1 MSWANVCFISKIAT
15 WQGRRAQQSR
25 ATLDI
30 EGGSVATGPTQHSA
44 TGDAQNRGAGRD
56 AVRAGRAFV
65 ANNGLWFLG
74 LCCGNI
80 WIGWM
85 NGTHALEPTSSWHAL
100 ASATMICTL
109 VAAACWGWRHP
120 SRIQASYL
128 PDWPIAVLMALFTL
142 PAAGMLIAPEAVPAA
157 AAVSTVMTEIGMAW
171 LFVRWG
177 VFLSRLSL
185 HETVGCVFGAHVVG
199 CAVKLLLYYVPA
211 QMIAIPV
218 AALPLVSIAA
228 LHQASSRAPG
238 LGRILPDRAVPDT
251 RKKDTT
257 ADNMGISPVGEA
269 WCTGPQGSW
278 GPLWKVAA
286 FIAAWRF
293 IFCLTRVGGISISL
307 STACCL
313 AEIAV
318 ALLILY
324 MLLVRSGS
332 FTFQQV
338 WSIFL
343 VLLGVALLFTAKEDL
358 ASLGASVMAAAGS
371 LLVMFIWLVFA
382 DISHHS
388 TLHPFFVFGVA
399 RIAYEAPSFIASAVP
414 GLGDMQATGMFFNCA
429 ALFCLLA
436 FSVLFFDLRDP
447 TLALVFS
454 DFQKHEG
461 DASPDA
467 LQSAC
472 DKAASTFGLT
482 AREAEVLLL
491 LCQGRTRAYI
501 AETLYLSENTVRGHT
516 QHIYTKL
523 DVHTKTELQRKLGV

>member
-1 MSWANVCFISKIAT
+1 MDMTNRAEDKGAHKIA
-15 WQGRRAQQSR
+15 
-25 ATLDI
+25 
-30 EGGSVATGPTQHSA
+30 
-44 TGDAQNRGAGRD
+44 AGRD
-56 AVRAGRAFV
+56 AAQAGRTFV
-65 ANNGLWFLG
+65 AENGLWFLG

-85 NGTHALEPTSSWHAL
+85 NSAHALEPDSAWHAL
-100 ASATMICTL
+100 TSATMICAL
-109 VAAACWGWRHP
+109 FIAAFWGWRHP
-120 SRIQASYL
+120 ERVQATYA
-128 PDWPIAVLMALFTL
+128 PDWPVAVLMALFTL
-142 PAAGMLIAPEAVPAA
+142 PAAGMLVPMGTIAIVAI
-157 AAVSTVMTEIGMAW
+157 VSTVITEIGMAW
-171 LFVRWG
+171 LFIRWG
-177 VFLSRLSL
+177 TFLSRLSL
-185 HETVGCVFGAHVVG
+185 RETVGCVFGAHVVG
-199 CAVKLLLYYVPA
+199 CAVKLLLFYVPA

-218 AALPLVSIAA
+218 AALPLVSILT
-228 LHQASSRAPG
+228 LHQTSLRTSGLGKGPSSVVEAGARDKNAAGKRTISPAGNGSDSGKTYATGRTGASSIG
-238 LGRILPDRAVPDT
+238 DV
-251 RKKDTT
+251 
-257 ADNMGISPVGEA
+257 
-269 WCTGPQGSW
+269 WCTGTQGSW

-286 FIAAWRF
+286 FIIVWRL
-293 IFCLTRVGGISISL
+293 IYNMTRVDGISISL
-307 STACCL
+307 STVCCL
-313 AEIAV
+313 AEITV
-318 ALLILY
+318 ALLIMYL
-324 MLLVRSGS
+324 LLVRSGS
-332 FTFQQV
+332 FTFQQI

-343 VLLGVALLFTAKEDL
+343 VLLGMALLFTAKESL
-358 ASLGASVMAAAGS
+358 IGLGASVMAASAS

-388 TLHPFFVFGVA
+388 TLHPFFIFGMA
-399 RIAYEAPSFIASAVP
+399 RIAYELPRLIVSVVP
-414 GLGDMQATGMFFNCA
+414 GLADMQAAGMFYNCA

-461 DASPDA
+461 EASPDA

-472 DKAASTFGLT
+472 DGAASAYGLT

>member
-1 MSWANVCFISKIAT
+1 MGMTNRAEDKGMRKIA
-15 WQGRRAQQSR
+15 
-25 ATLDI
+25 
-30 EGGSVATGPTQHSA
+30 
-44 TGDAQNRGAGRD
+44 AGRD
-56 AVRAGRAFV
+56 VARVGRMFV
-65 ANNGLWFLG
+65 AENGPWFLG

-85 NGTHALEPTSSWHAL
+85 NGAHALEPNSAWCAL
-100 ASATMICTL
+100 ASATMVCTL
-109 VAAACWGWRHP
+109 VVAACWGWHHP
-120 SRIQASYL
+120 ERIQATYL
-128 PDWPIAVLMALFTL
+128 PDWPIAALMALFTL
-142 PAAGMLIAPEAVPAA
+142 PAAGMLVPSDSVAA
-157 AAVSTVMTEIGMAW
+157 AAAASTVMTEIGMAW

-177 VFLSRLSL
+177 VFLSKLSL
-185 HETVGCVFGAHVVG
+185 RETVGCIFGAHVVG

-211 QMIAIPV
+211 QMVAIPV
-218 AALPLVSIAA
+218 AVLPLVSILT
-228 LHQASSRAPG
+228 LHQASLRAPG
-238 LGRILPDRAVPDT
+238 LGKGLPSCIEANGRN
-251 RKKDTT
+251 KDT
-257 ADNMGISPVGEA
+257 AGKEGASPIGDV
-269 WCTGPQGSW
+269 WCKGAQGSW

-286 FIAAWRF
+286 FIVVWRF
-293 IFCLTRVGGISISL
+293 IFYLTRVEGISISL
-307 STACCL
+307 STVCCL

-318 ALLILY
+318 AVLILY
-324 MLLVRSGS
+324 MMLVRSGS

-343 VLLGVALLFTAKEDL
+343 VLLGVALLFTAEENL
-358 ASLGASVMAAAGS
+358 AGAGVSVLAAAGS

-399 RIAYEAPSFIASAVP
+399 RIAYETPSLVATIVP
-414 GLGDMQATGMFFNCA
+414 GLADMQATGMFYNCA

-461 DASPDA
+461 EASPDA

-472 DKAASTFGLT
+472 DGAATTYGLT

>member
-1 MSWANVCFISKIAT
+1 MGMTNRAEGKGARKIA
-15 WQGRRAQQSR
+15 
-25 ATLDI
+25 
-30 EGGSVATGPTQHSA
+30 
-44 TGDAQNRGAGRD
+44 AGRD
-56 AVRAGRAFV
+56 AAQAGRTFV
-65 ANNGLWFLG
+65 AENGLWFLG

-85 NGTHALEPTSSWHAL
+85 NGAHALEPSVTWHAL
-100 ASATMICTL
+100 SSATMICAL
-109 VAAACWGWRHP
+109 LIAARWGWRHP
-120 SRIQASYL
+120 ERVQATHA
-128 PDWPIAVLMALFTL
+128 PDWPIATLMALFTL
-142 PAAGMLIAPEAVPAA
+142 PAAGMLVPAETIMA
-157 AAVSTVMTEIGMAW
+157 AATVSTVVTEIGMAW

-177 VFLSRLSL
+177 VFLSRLNL
-185 HETVGCVFGAHVVG
+185 RETVGCIFGAHVVG

-211 QMIAIPV
+211 QMVAIPV
-218 AALPLVSIAA
+218 AVLPLVSILT
-228 LHQASSRAPG
+228 LHQASLHVPG
-238 LGRILPDRAVPDT
+238 LGKGQPSGIE
-251 RKKDTT
+251 
-257 ADNMGISPVGEA
+257 ADGRNENAAGKGGASPVGDV
-269 WCTGPQGSW
+269 WCTGAQGSW
-278 GPLWKVAA
+278 GPLWKVTA
-286 FIAAWRF
+286 FIVVWRF
-293 IFCLTRVGGISISL
+293 IFCLTRVEGISISL
-307 STACCL
+307 STVCCL

-318 ALLILY
+318 AVLILY
-324 MLLVRSGS
+324 MMLVRSGS
-332 FTFQQV
+332 FTFQQI

-343 VLLGVALLFTAKEDL
+343 VLLGVALLFTAEESL
-358 ASLGASVMAAAGS
+358 AGAGASVLAAAGS

-399 RIAYEAPSFIASAVP
+399 RIAYEAPSLIASTVP
-414 GLGDMQATGMFFNCA
+414 GLADIQATGMFYNCA

-461 DASPDA
+461 EASPDA

-472 DKAASTFGLT
+472 DAAASIYDLT

>member
-1 MSWANVCFISKIAT
+1 MGITNRAKDKSAHKIA
-15 WQGRRAQQSR
+15 
-25 ATLDI
+25 
-30 EGGSVATGPTQHSA
+30 
-44 TGDAQNRGAGRD
+44 AGRD
-56 AVRAGRAFV
+56 AAQVGRTFV
-65 ANNGLWFLG
+65 AENSLWFLG

-85 NGTHALEPTSSWHAL
+85 NGAHALEPSGTWHAL
-100 ASATMICTL
+100 ASATMVCAL
-109 VAAACWGWRHP
+109 VVAACWGWRHP
-120 SRIQASYL
+120 NRVQATYV
-128 PDWPIAVLMALFTL
+128 PDWPVAALMALFTL
-142 PAAGMLIAPEAVPAA
+142 PAAGMLIPSDAVRTV
-157 AAVSTVMTEIGMAW
+157 AVISTVMTEIGMVW

-177 VFLSRLSL
+177 VFLSKLSL

-211 QMIAIPV
+211 QMVAIPV
-218 AALPLVSIAA
+218 AVLPFVSILA
-228 LHQASSRAPG
+228 LHRASLRISG
-238 LGRILPDRAVPDT
+238 LNKGLS
-251 RKKDTT
+251 
-257 ADNMGISPVGEA
+257 ADAGSGSGETYAASKTGPSPIGDV
-269 WCTGPQGSW
+269 WCTGAQGSW

-286 FIAAWRF
+286 FIVVWRF
-293 IFCLTRVGGISISL
+293 IFCLTRVEGISISL
-307 STACCL
+307 STVCCL

-343 VLLGVALLFTAKEDL
+343 VLLGMALLFTAKESL
-358 ASLGASVMAAAGS
+358 AGVGASVLAAAGS

-382 DISHHS
+382 DISHHN

-399 RIAYEAPSFIASAVP
+399 RIAYEVPSLLASTVP
-414 GLGDMQATGMFFNCA
+414 GLGDMQAAGMFYNCA

-436 FSVLFFDLRDP
+436 FSLLFFDLRGP

-461 DASPDA
+461 EASPDA

-472 DKAASTFGLT
+472 DKAASTYGLT

>member
-1 MSWANVCFISKIAT
+1 MGTTNRAESKGARKIA
-15 WQGRRAQQSR
+15 
-25 ATLDI
+25 
-30 EGGSVATGPTQHSA
+30 
-44 TGDAQNRGAGRD
+44 AGRD
-56 AVRAGRAFV
+56 AAQAGRAFV
-65 ANNGLWFLG
+65 AENSLWFLG

-85 NGTHALEPTSSWHAL
+85 NGAHALEPTSVWHAL
-100 ASATMICTL
+100 ASATMVCTL
-109 VAAACWGWRHP
+109 VVAACWGWRHP
-120 SRIQASYL
+120 ARVKATYL
-128 PDWPIAVLMALFTL
+128 PDWPIAALMALFTL
-142 PAAGMLIAPEAVPAA
+142 PAAGMLVPSDSVAAA
-157 AAVSTVMTEIGMAW
+157 AAVSTVVTEIGMAW

-177 VFLSRLSL
+177 VFLSKLSL

-211 QMIAIPV
+211 QMVAIPV
-218 AALPLVSIAA
+218 AVLPLVSILA
-228 LHQASSRAPG
+228 LHRASLRISSLNTG
-238 LGRILPDRAVPDT
+238 LSTDAGPDSGETYAAGKRV
-251 RKKDTT
+251 
-257 ADNMGISPVGEA
+257 ISPAGDGSGSSETYATGRTGTSPIGDV
-269 WCTGPQGSW
+269 WCTGAQGSW

-286 FIAAWRF
+286 FIVVWRF
-293 IFCLTRVGGISISL
+293 IFCLTRVEGISISL
-307 STACCL
+307 STVCCL

-343 VLLGVALLFTAKEDL
+343 VLLGMALLFTAKENL
-358 ASLGASVMAAAGS
+358 AGVGASILAAAGS

-399 RIAYEAPSFIASAVP
+399 RIAYEVPSLLASTVP
-414 GLGDMQATGMFFNCA
+414 GLGDMQAAGMFYNCA
-429 ALFCLLA
+429 ALFSLLA

-447 TLALVFS
+447 TLALMFS

-461 DASPDA
+461 EASPDA

-472 DKAASTFGLT
+472 DTAAAAYGLT

>member
-1 MSWANVCFISKIAT
+1 MGMTNRAKNKGACKIA
-15 WQGRRAQQSR
+15 
-25 ATLDI
+25 
-30 EGGSVATGPTQHSA
+30 
-44 TGDAQNRGAGRD
+44 AGRD
-56 AVRAGRAFV
+56 AAQAGRMFV
-65 ANNGLWFLG
+65 AENGLWFLG

-85 NGTHALEPTSSWHAL
+85 NGARALEPSGTWHAL
-100 ASATMICTL
+100 SSATMICAL
-109 VAAACWGWRHP
+109 LIAACWGWRHP
-120 SRIQASYL
+120 ERIQATYV
-128 PDWPIAVLMALFTL
+128 PDWPIAALMALFTL
-142 PAAGMLIAPEAVPAA
+142 PAAGMLVPSDSVAA
-157 AAVSTVMTEIGMAW
+157 AATASTVITEIGMAW

-177 VFLSRLSL
+177 IFLSRLSL
-185 HETVGCVFGAHVVG
+185 RETVGCIFGAHVVG

-211 QMIAIPV
+211 QMVAIPV
-218 AALPLVSIAA
+218 AVLPLVSILT
-228 LHQASSRAPG
+228 LHQANLRAPG
-238 LGRILPDRAVPDT
+238 LGKGLPAGTEVDGRNEGAAG
-251 RKKDTT
+251 KEG
-257 ADNMGISPVGEA
+257 AFPVGDV
-269 WCTGPQGSW
+269 WCTGAQGSW

-286 FIAAWRF
+286 FIVVWRL
-293 IFCLTRVGGISISL
+293 IFCLTRVEGISISL
-307 STACCL
+307 STVCCL

-318 ALLILY
+318 AVLILY
-324 MLLVRSGS
+324 MMLVRSGS

-343 VLLGVALLFTAKEDL
+343 VLLGVALLFTAEENL
-358 ASLGASVMAAAGS
+358 ASAGASVLAAAGS
-371 LLVMFIWLVFA
+371 LVVMFIWLVFA

-399 RIAYEAPSFIASAVP
+399 RIAYEVPSLFASIAP
-414 GLGDMQATGMFFNCA
+414 GLADMQAAGMFYNCA

-461 DASPDA
+461 EASPDA

-472 DKAASTFGLT
+472 DAAASAYGLT

>member
-1 MSWANVCFISKIAT
+1 MGMTNRAEDKGVRKIA
-15 WQGRRAQQSR
+15 
-25 ATLDI
+25 
-30 EGGSVATGPTQHSA
+30 
-44 TGDAQNRGAGRD
+44 AGRD
-56 AVRAGRAFV
+56 AAQVGRTFV
-65 ANNGLWFLG
+65 AENGLWFLG

-85 NGTHALEPTSSWHAL
+85 NGAHALEPNSTWQAL
-100 ASATMICTL
+100 SSATMICAL
-109 VAAACWGWRHP
+109 LIAACWGWRH
-120 SRIQASYL
+120 SERIQATYL
-128 PDWPIAVLMALFTL
+128 PDWPIAMLMALFTL
-142 PAAGMLIAPEAVPAA
+142 PAAGMMIPPGAVRTV
-157 AAVSTVMTEIGMAW
+157 AVISTVMTEIGMAW

-185 HETVGCVFGAHVVG
+185 RETVGCIFGAHVVG

-211 QMIAIPV
+211 QMVAIPV
-218 AALPLVSIAA
+218 AVLPLVSILA
-228 LHQASSRAPG
+228 LHQAG
-238 LGRILPDRAVPDT
+238 LRTSGLNKGLSTDAKSGAGETYATGKRVIP
-251 RKKDTT
+251 
-257 ADNMGISPVGEA
+257 PVGDESSSSETYA
-269 WCTGPQGSW
+269 ASKTGPSPTIGNVWCTGAQGSW

-286 FIAAWRF
+286 FIVVWRF
-293 IFCLTRVGGISISL
+293 IFCLTRVEGISIAL
-307 STACCL
+307 STVCCL

-318 ALLILY
+318 AVLILY
-324 MLLVRSGS
+324 MMLVRSGS

-343 VLLGVALLFTAKEDL
+343 VLLGVALLFTAEENL
-358 ASLGASVMAAAGS
+358 AGAGASVLAAAGS

-399 RIAYEAPSFIASAVP
+399 RIAYETPSLVATIVP
-414 GLGDMQATGMFFNCA
+414 GLADIQAAGMFYNCA

-461 DASPDA
+461 EASPDA

-472 DKAASTFGLT
+472 DGAATTYGLT

>member
-1 MSWANVCFISKIAT
+1 MGMANRAENKDTRKIA
-15 WQGRRAQQSR
+15 
-25 ATLDI
+25 
-30 EGGSVATGPTQHSA
+30 
-44 TGDAQNRGAGRD
+44 AGRD
-56 AVRAGRAFV
+56 AAQAGRTFV
-65 ANNGLWFLG
+65 AENGLWFLG

-85 NGTHALEPTSSWHAL
+85 NGAHALEPTNAWHAL
-100 ASATMICTL
+100 SSTTMICAL
-109 VAAACWGWRHP
+109 LIAACWGWRHP
-120 SRIQASYL
+120 GRVQAAYL
-128 PDWPIAVLMALFTL
+128 PDWPIAALMALFTL
-142 PAAGMLIAPEAVPAA
+142 PAAGMLVPSAAMTAA
-157 AAVSTVMTEIGMAW
+157 ATVSTVITEIGMAW

-177 VFLSRLSL
+177 VFLSKLSL
-185 HETVGCVFGAHVVG
+185 RETVGCIFGAHVVG

-218 AALPLVSIAA
+218 AVLPLVSILA
-228 LHQASSRAPG
+228 LHQASLRAPG
-238 LGRILPDRAVPDT
+238 LGKNSPDAIEPNT
-251 RKKDTT
+251 F
-257 ADNMGISPVGEA
+257 EA
-269 WCTGPQGSW
+269 QATGTSGTSLIGDIWCTGTQGSW

-286 FIAAWRF
+286 FIVVWRL
-293 IFCLTRVGGISISL
+293 IFCLTRVEGISISL
-307 STACCL
+307 STVCCL

-318 ALLILY
+318 AALILY
-324 MLLVRSGS
+324 MMLVRSGS

-343 VLLGVALLFTAKEDL
+343 VLLGMALLFTAKESL
-358 ASLGASVMAAAGS
+358 AGVGASILAAAGS
-371 LLVMFIWLVFA
+371 LLVMFLWLVFA

-399 RIAYEAPSFIASAVP
+399 RIAYEAPSLVASAVP
-414 GLGDMQATGMFFNCA
+414 GLADIQAAGMFYNCA

-461 DASPDA
+461 EASPDA

-472 DKAASTFGLT
+472 DKAASAYGLT

>member
-1 MSWANVCFISKIAT
+1 MGTTNRAESKGARKIA
-15 WQGRRAQQSR
+15 
-25 ATLDI
+25 
-30 EGGSVATGPTQHSA
+30 
-44 TGDAQNRGAGRD
+44 AGRD
-56 AVRAGRAFV
+56 AAQAGRTFV
-65 ANNGLWFLG
+65 AENSLWFLG

-85 NGTHALEPTSSWHAL
+85 NGAHALEPSGTWHAL
-100 ASATMICTL
+100 ASATMVCAL
-109 VAAACWGWRHP
+109 MVAACWGWHHP
-120 SRIQASYL
+120 NRVQAIYV
-128 PDWPIAVLMALFTL
+128 PDWPVAALMALFTL
-142 PAAGMLIAPEAVPAA
+142 PAAGMLVPPDTVMAA
-157 AAVSTVMTEIGMAW
+157 AAVSTVITEIGMAW

-185 HETVGCVFGAHVVG
+185 RETVGCIFGAHVVG

-211 QMIAIPV
+211 QMVAIPV
-218 AALPLVSIAA
+218 AVLPLVSILA
-228 LHQASSRAPG
+228 LHRASLRIPG
-238 LGRILPDRAVPDT
+238 LGKEPSSVVGANGRNENAAGKRV
-251 RKKDTT
+251 
-257 ADNMGISPVGEA
+257 ISPASDGSDSGATYAVGRTGA
-269 WCTGPQGSW
+269 SSIGDVWCTGAQGSW

-286 FIAAWRF
+286 FIVVWRF
-293 IFCLTRVGGISISL
+293 IFCLTRVEGISISL
-307 STACCL
+307 STVCCL

-343 VLLGVALLFTAKEDL
+343 VLLGMALLFTAKESL
-358 ASLGASVMAAAGS
+358 AGVGASILAAAGS

-399 RIAYEAPSFIASAVP
+399 RIAYEVPSLLASTVP
-414 GLGDMQATGMFFNCA
+414 GLGDMQAAGMFYNCA

-447 TLALVFS
+447 TLALMFS

-461 DASPDA
+461 EASPDA

-472 DKAASTFGLT
+472 DAATATYGLT

>member
-1 MSWANVCFISKIAT
+1 MGMTNRAEDKGVRKIA
-15 WQGRRAQQSR
+15 
-25 ATLDI
+25 
-30 EGGSVATGPTQHSA
+30 
-44 TGDAQNRGAGRD
+44 AGRD
-56 AVRAGRAFV
+56 AAQVGRTFMAE
-65 ANNGLWFLG
+65 NGLWFLG

-85 NGTHALEPTSSWHAL
+85 NGAHALEPNSTWHAL
-100 ASATMICTL
+100 SSATMICAL
-109 VAAACWGWRHP
+109 LIAACWGWRH
-120 SRIQASYL
+120 SERIQATYL
-128 PDWPIAVLMALFTL
+128 PDWPIAMLMALFTL
-142 PAAGMLIAPEAVPAA
+142 PAAGMLVPSDSVTAA
-157 AAVSTVMTEIGMAW
+157 AAASTVMTEIGMAW

-177 VFLSRLSL
+177 VFLSKLSL
-185 HETVGCVFGAHVVG
+185 RETVGCIFGAHVVG

-211 QMIAIPV
+211 QMVAIPV
-218 AALPLVSIAA
+218 AVLPLVSILT
-228 LHQASSRAPG
+228 LHQASLRAPG
-238 LGRILPDRAVPDT
+238 LGKGLPSCIEADGRNEDT
-251 RKKDTT
+251 AGKED
-257 ADNMGISPVGEA
+257 ASPIGDV
-269 WCTGPQGSW
+269 WCKGTQGSW

-286 FIAAWRF
+286 FIVVWRF
-293 IFCLTRVGGISISL
+293 IFCLTRVEGISISL
-307 STACCL
+307 STVCCL

-324 MLLVRSGS
+324 MMLVRSGS

-343 VLLGVALLFTAKEDL
+343 VLLGMALLFTAKENL
-358 ASLGASVMAAAGS
+358 AGVGASILAAAGS
-371 LLVMFIWLVFA
+371 LLVMFLWLVFA

-399 RIAYEAPSFIASAVP
+399 RIAYETPSLVATIVP
-414 GLGDMQATGMFFNCA
+414 GLADMQATGMFYNCA

-461 DASPDA
+461 EASPDA

-472 DKAASTFGLT
+472 DRAASAYGLT

>member
-1 MSWANVCFISKIAT
+1 MGMTNRAEDKGACKIA
-15 WQGRRAQQSR
+15 
-25 ATLDI
+25 
-30 EGGSVATGPTQHSA
+30 
-44 TGDAQNRGAGRD
+44 AGRD
-56 AVRAGRAFV
+56 AAQAGRAFV
-65 ANNGLWFLG
+65 AENGLWFLG

-85 NGTHALEPTSSWHAL
+85 NGAHALEPTGVWHTL
-100 ASATMICTL
+100 SSATMICAL
-109 VAAACWGWRHP
+109 LIAACWGWRHP
-120 SRIQASYL
+120 GRVQATYL
-128 PDWPIAVLMALFTL
+128 PDWPIAALMALFTL
-142 PAAGMLIAPEAVPAA
+142 PAAGMLVPTGTVMAA
-157 AAVSTVMTEIGMAW
+157 AAISTVITEIGMAW

-177 VFLSRLSL
+177 VFLSRLGL
-185 HETVGCVFGAHVVG
+185 RETVGCIFGAHVVG
-199 CAVKLLLYYVPA
+199 CAVKLLLFYVPA
-211 QMIAIPV
+211 TMVAIPV
-218 AALPLVSIAA
+218 AALPLVSILT
-228 LHQASSRAPG
+228 LHQASLRTPG
-238 LGRILPDRAVPDT
+238 LGKGLPADIGADSRDEG
-251 RKKDTT
+251 T
-257 ADNMGISPVGEA
+257 AGKEGAFPAGDV
-269 WCTGPQGSW
+269 WCTGAQGSW

-286 FIAAWRF
+286 FIVVWRL
-293 IFCLTRVGGISISL
+293 IFCLTRVEGISISL
-307 STACCL
+307 STVCCL

-318 ALLILY
+318 AVLILY

-343 VLLGVALLFTAKEDL
+343 VLLGVALLFTAEESL
-358 ASLGASVMAAAGS
+358 AGAGASVLAAAGS
-371 LLVMFIWLVFA
+371 LLVMFLWLVFA

-388 TLHPFFVFGVA
+388 TLHPFFVFGAA
-399 RIAYEAPSFIASAVP
+399 RIAYEAPSLIASTVP
-414 GLGDMQATGMFFNCA
+414 GLADMQATGMFYNCA

-461 DASPDA
+461 EASPDA

-472 DKAASTFGLT
+472 DEAAAVYGLT

>member
-1 MSWANVCFISKIAT
+1 MGTTNRAESKSVRKIA
-15 WQGRRAQQSR
+15 
-25 ATLDI
+25 
-30 EGGSVATGPTQHSA
+30 
-44 TGDAQNRGAGRD
+44 AGRD
-56 AVRAGRAFV
+56 AAQVGRTFV
-65 ANNGLWFLG
+65 AENGLWFLG

-85 NGTHALEPTSSWHAL
+85 NGAHALEPNSAWHAL
-100 ASATMICTL
+100 SSATMICAL
-109 VAAACWGWRHP
+109 LIAACWGWRHP
-120 SRIQASYL
+120 GRIQATYL
-128 PDWPIAVLMALFTL
+128 PDWPIAALMALFTL
-142 PAAGMLIAPEAVPAA
+142 PAAGMLVPSDSVTAA
-157 AAVSTVMTEIGMAW
+157 ATASTIMTEIGMAW

-177 VFLSRLSL
+177 VFLSKLSL
-185 HETVGCVFGAHVVG
+185 RETVGCIFGAHVVG

-211 QMIAIPV
+211 QMVAIPV
-218 AALPLVSIAA
+218 AILPLVSILT
-228 LHQASSRAPG
+228 LHQASLRAPG
-238 LGRILPDRAVPDT
+238 LGKGLSTDAKSGAGETYATGKRV
-251 RKKDTT
+251 
-257 ADNMGISPVGEA
+257 ISPAGDGPGSSETYATGRAGTSPIGDV
-269 WCTGPQGSW
+269 WCTGAQGSW

-286 FIAAWRF
+286 FIVVWRL

-307 STACCL
+307 STVCCL

-324 MLLVRSGS
+324 MMLVRSGS

-343 VLLGVALLFTAKEDL
+343 VLLGVALLFTAEE
-358 ASLGASVMAAAGS
+358 SLVGAGASVLAAAGS
-371 LLVMFIWLVFA
+371 LLVMFLWLVFA

-399 RIAYEAPSFIASAVP
+399 RIAYEAPSLFASIVP
-414 GLGDMQATGMFFNCA
+414 GLADMQATGMFYNCA

-461 DASPDA
+461 EASPDA

-472 DKAASTFGLT
+472 DTAAATYGLT